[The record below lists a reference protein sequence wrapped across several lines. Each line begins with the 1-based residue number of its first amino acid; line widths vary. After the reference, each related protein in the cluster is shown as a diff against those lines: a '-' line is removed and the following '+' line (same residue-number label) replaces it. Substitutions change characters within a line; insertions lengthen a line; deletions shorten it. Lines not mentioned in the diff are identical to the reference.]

1 MLVRHFKKEAFVFD
15 NEEER
20 DAKALSFQGKNHE
33 SIRCLRL
40 FEDKEL
46 GEEDE
51 FLVEVTTSWDIDPE
65 E

>member
-1 MLVRHFKKEAFVFD
+1 MLIRYFKKETFIFD

-20 DAKALSFQGKNHE
+20 NTKALSFQGKNHE

-40 FEDKEL
+40 FGDKEL

-51 FLVEVTTSWDIDPE
+51 FLVEVTTSLDIDPE